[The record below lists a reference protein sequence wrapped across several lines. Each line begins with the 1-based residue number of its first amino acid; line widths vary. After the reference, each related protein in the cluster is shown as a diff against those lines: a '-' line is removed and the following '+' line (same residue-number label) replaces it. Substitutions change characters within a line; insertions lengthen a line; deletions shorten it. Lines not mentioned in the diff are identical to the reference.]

1 MQLDKFTD
9 YALRLL
15 MTLSV
20 MGPQKVS
27 SSYVAGVFDLS
38 EHHLSKVA
46 SALVRE
52 GFVISE
58 RGRNGGLVLARSPED
73 IVIGAVVRALRGS
86 QPVAECFG
94 SNTSCRILPV
104 CGLRNPLQKAQE
116 AFFTTLDGYTL
127 ADITGPHAPL
137 RSLLTTD

>member
-15 MTLSV
+15 MTLSA
-20 MGPQKVS
+20 MGPRRVS
-27 SSYVAGVFDLS
+27 SSHIAGIFDLS

-58 RGRNGGLVLARSPED
+58 RGRNGGLVLAQPPED
-73 IVIGAVVRALRGS
+73 ISVGAVVRALRGT
-86 QPVAECFG
+86 QPVVECFG

-104 CGLRNPLQKAQE
+104 CGLRSPLQKAQE
-116 AFFTTLDGYTL
+116 AFFATLDDYTL
-127 ADITGPHAPL
+127 ADITGPPASL
-137 RSLLTTD
+137 KMLLTAQ